1 MPHIGV
7 LGRPHGGTPT
17 NYIIRFVW
25 RISRGRSGTPVK
37 CSTHFAIFRVICAV
51 CSYIW
56 DVEVA
61 DCRWQSFCDLTESA
75 DESRPRPPVKC
86 SAHFAIFRVICA
98 VCSYIRDVEVADC
111 RWQSFCDLTE
121 SADESRPLQK
131 IMTYAMFCCRGGRPR
146 PPVKCSTHFAI
157 FRKIKIFTQNHHQ
170 ASYPKYAPRG
180 RNNPSCSRAHNY

>member
-1 MPHIGV
+1 MPYVRIF
-7 LGRPHGGTPT
+7 GRPHGGTPT

-75 DESRPRPPVKC
+75 DENRPLHRQRSLCLLEFYHDKIHRLRCGVSSSQKI
-86 SAHFAIFRVICA
+86 SGTTLIFRDPCFI
-98 VCSYIRDVEVADC
+98 
-111 RWQSFCDLTE
+111 
-121 SADESRPLQK
+121 
-131 IMTYAMFCCRGGRPR
+131 
-146 PPVKCSTHFAI
+146 
-157 FRKIKIFTQNHHQ
+157 KIKIIFP
-170 ASYPKYAPRG
+170 SPPR
-180 RNNPSCSRAHNY
+180 